1 MDLECNAMEKHSYA
15 QIELIDT
22 AAAKKYIAHALN
34 IIVKKY

>member
-15 QIELIDT
+15 QMESIDT
-22 AAAKKYIAHALN
+22 ASTKKYIAHALN